1 MGISQ
6 LAHVISRLGNAL
18 QYRCV
23 DQPVCSVVSSDRG
36 SLWRVEGRGVVAEH
50 CQLWQ
55 ALWKWQIDYDT
66 QQENVHKLAL
76 QSSGVNVLPV
86 EGSTRLDP

>member
-1 MGISQ
+1 MRSSIDVWIS
-6 LAHVISRLGNAL
+6 LFVVLLIAIGE
-18 QYRCV
+18 
-23 DQPVCSVVSSDRG
+23 VCG
-36 SLWRVEGRGVVAEH
+36 EWRVGGVVAEH

-66 QQENVHKLAL
+66 QQENVRKLAL
-76 QSSGVNVLPV
+76 QSSGVDGLPV

>member
-6 LAHVISRLGNAL
+6 LAQVISRLGNAL
-18 QYRCV
+18 QYRCM

-66 QQENVHKLAL
+66 QQENVRKLVL

-86 EGSTRLDP
+86 EGSTRPVQ

>member
-23 DQPVCSVVSSDRG
+23 DHPVCSVVSSDRG
-36 SLWRVEGRGVVAEH
+36 SLWRVEGQGVVAEH

-86 EGSTRLDP
+86 EGSTRPVQ